1 MLNAGYS
8 VALRGQYAV
17 KVLTA
22 IFHIKFPV
30 EFMARPK
37 VPEAERRSAKFT
49 MMLTP
54 GELAELVQLGEVC
67 DKPPAALAREKLF
80 KGKFPSPRIPK
91 IDVYYYTELQKIGNN
106 LNQLTRLANSGKLP
120 RELLGL
126 LLKLQ
131 QRLELTINK
140 IIYDSQSSDR

>member
-1 MLNAGYS
+1 
-8 VALRGQYAV
+8 
-17 KVLTA
+17 
-22 IFHIKFPV
+22 
-30 EFMARPK
+30 MARPK

-54 GELAELVQLGEVC
+54 GELAKLVQLGEVC
-67 DKPPAALAREKLF
+67 NKPPGTLAREKIF
-80 KGKFPSPRIPK
+80 KGKFPAARIPK
-91 IDVYYYTELQKIGNN
+91 IDVHYYTELQKIGNN
-106 LNQLTRLANSGKLP
+106 LNQLTRLANSGKIP

-131 QRLELTINK
+131 QRLDLTINK